1 MKANGFVF
9 RTKAQLAA
17 EDLLEDVYIMAKD
30 SEATLPQKLDA
41 LKTFAKLGELEPKPD
56 KSAAAGGGFSIT
68 INLGDKTLTLSQE
81 KVVEGEVLE

>member
-56 KSAAAGGGFSIT
+56 KNSAVGGGFSIT

-81 KVVEGEVLE
+81 KAVEGEVLE